1 LRPRRKTAPS
11 ATRGPSKRSRR
22 AGHREWGSRYADR
35 WAPDGSRWPRA
46 EFAEKLARLNSTA
59 TGNERIRGGFLGML
73 TAICERE
80 IPAGSYRVPDSIS
93 TRIGGTPAFQPARGA
108 FASLLGSQGLVS
120 IQDDSLR
127 SEPASW
133 SGQMDDLAAALA
145 QVVDVN

>member
-1 LRPRRKTAPS
+1 
-11 ATRGPSKRSRR
+11 
-22 AGHREWGSRYADR
+22 
-35 WAPDGSRWPRA
+35 
-46 EFAEKLARLNSTA
+46 
-59 TGNERIRGGFLGML
+59 ML

-108 FASLLGSQGLVS
+108 FASQGLVS